1 MNCNWIAATVEL
13 LRKTVNNLEKK
24 NIELKNDIL
33 DLTTKLNG
41 EIINEL
47 FYVTRLKESE
57 FHIQSP
63 NGWNNW
69 HW

>member
-1 MNCNWIAATVEL
+1 
-13 LRKTVNNLEKK
+13 VNNLEKK

-57 FHIQSP
+57 FHFQSP
-63 NGWNNW
+63 NG
-69 HW
+69 